1 MTPKARGGAGVRWAM
16 KKRLLTLLGA
26 MFVLSMASA
35 ASAAEGDD
43 YVTSTEDDGYAVK
56 FIDDLLAGDGLGAGG
71 PMLVVRPQGA
81 RVTLIRPRTSFVNEM
96 LKSVENI

>member
-1 MTPKARGGAGVRWAM
+1 M
-16 KKRLLTLLGA
+16 KKRLLASLGA
-26 MFVLSMASA
+26 LFVVSMASVA
-35 ASAAEGDD
+35 AAEEGGD
-43 YVTSTEDDGYAVK
+43 YVTDTDSDGYSVK

-71 PMLVVRPQGA
+71 PMLVVRPQGV